1 MATQVLPIANTK
13 VSAEFTLSG
22 PTQEGNRLRLHG
34 RCGRNRRDRP
44 RRHGPAA
51 GRQRGVA

>member
-22 PTQEGNRLRLHG
+22 PTLVWV
-34 RCGRNRRDRP
+34 
-44 RRHGPAA
+44 HGPAA
-51 GRQRGVA
+51 DRQRGVA

>member
-22 PTQEGNRLRLHG
+22 PTLDGSRLRLRG
-34 RCGRNRRDRP
+34 RSGRKSHDP
-44 RRHGPAA
+44 PVRHGPAA
-51 GRQRGVA
+51 GRKRGVA